1 MSRYIGPKAK
11 RWRRIGQIPA
21 DGTATSVQRRTYPP
35 GQHGLRRRAKLS
47 EYAQQLHEK
56 QKARY
61 TYGLQE
67 RQFANYYR
75 KADAANG
82 VTGTL
87 LMQMLERRLDNVIF
101 RLGFAASRGQSRQMV
116 SHGHVRVNGQKVD
129 IPSYQVSAED
139 EIRLSDAYTK
149 TVAKLR
155 GDDEEAETE
164 TAAVPDWLSAD
175 QKKLTGTVIALPDRT
190 QIDASINEQLIVEY
204 YSR

>member
-1 MSRYIGPKAK
+1 MSRYTGPKAK
-11 RWRRIGQIPA
+11 RWRRIGQVPA
-21 DGTATSVQRRTYPP
+21 DGSATAVQRRTYPP

-75 KADAANG
+75 EADASRG
-82 VTGTL
+82 VTGVV
-87 LMQMLERRLDNVIF
+87 LMQILELRLDNVVF
-101 RLGFAASRGQSRQMV
+101 RLGLAKTRGQARQIV
-116 SHGHVRVNGQKVD
+116 SHGHVRVNGKKVT
-129 IPSYQVSAED
+129 IPSYRVSEKDA
-139 EIRLSDAYTK
+139 IALSDSYTK
-149 TVAKLR
+149 TVAKSR
-155 GDDEEAETE
+155 GDEEESEFEVT
-164 TAAVPDWLSAD
+164 VPDWLSAD
-175 QKKLTGTVIALPDRT
+175 QKKLTGTVLAVPDRE